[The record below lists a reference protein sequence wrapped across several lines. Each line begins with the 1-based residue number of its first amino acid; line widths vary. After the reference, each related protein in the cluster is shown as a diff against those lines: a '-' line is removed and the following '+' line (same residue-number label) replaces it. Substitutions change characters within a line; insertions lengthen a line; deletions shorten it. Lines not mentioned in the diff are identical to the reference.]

1 MNALINRVLYFPITK
16 IVIGILVPFS
26 VFVLTQNFLLKPFF
40 FSIIQD
46 QEVARPIIHC
56 ISFFVL
62 LAAYYYLFRFYEK
75 RDITELSLQYLPKEM
90 FGGLAFGFLSISLV
104 IFILYLLGYYQAIS
118 ISTSQYPI
126 RLFTFLIFAAI
137 VEDLFHR
144 GLIVRVCENW
154 LGTHLTLV
162 IAMLVELQQHFFNPD
177 SNLFSFLL
185 YLTWGFTMGM
195 MFIYTKRIWL
205 PFFFHLGW
213 NFAQPFYGSNLSGL
227 KDMGSIVQSRIN
239 GPELLTGGVFGIENS
254 IITLSFLLII
264 GITFYVLAKKEGK
277 IVESKLFKR
286 RNEKMQG

>member
-126 RLFTFLIFAAI
+126 RLFTF
-137 VEDLFHR
+137 
-144 GLIVRVCENW
+144 
-154 LGTHLTLV
+154 
-162 IAMLVELQQHFFNPD
+162 
-177 SNLFSFLL
+177 
-185 YLTWGFTMGM
+185 
-195 MFIYTKRIWL
+195 
-205 PFFFHLGW
+205 
-213 NFAQPFYGSNLSGL
+213 
-227 KDMGSIVQSRIN
+227 
-239 GPELLTGGVFGIENS
+239 
-254 IITLSFLLII
+254 
-264 GITFYVLAKKEGK
+264 
-277 IVESKLFKR
+277 
-286 RNEKMQG
+286 